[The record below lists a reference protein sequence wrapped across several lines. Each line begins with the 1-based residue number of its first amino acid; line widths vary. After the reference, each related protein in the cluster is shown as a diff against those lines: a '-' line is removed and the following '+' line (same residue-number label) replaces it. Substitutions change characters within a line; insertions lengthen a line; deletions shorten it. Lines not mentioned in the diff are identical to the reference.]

1 MKPEA
6 RSLPRPASSPASSRS
21 TGIPR
26 WLPLVL
32 LATVTSPALAQSKLQ
47 WSPRPTQPQ
56 KPAAQAVA
64 AVHTLPVARPASE
77 AAADRPTAQADVSSE
92 TTAGRNDAPDA
103 GTEVVQAAH
112 HSALAGGRQP
122 AYVEAPPELASPS
135 AMGYADPEA
144 AFTYGDPMGGGA
156 YGGRSCDDSTGACY
170 WPGDYW
176 CGGGQAGCILPVW
189 SAWND
194 RLWFR
199 GDYLMWW
206 ARGADVPPLVT
217 TSPAGTDRDDAGVL
231 GEDTTTILFGGDTY
245 GSDTRSG
252 GRFTMGYWLRP
263 CQFGLQA
270 SYLFL
275 GDESETYDAS
285 SEGDPILA
293 RPFFNVQ
300 DGEQD
305 ARLIAFEEGGQRT
318 IVDGSVHVDLT
329 TSFEELEVLFRRVL
343 HQGCS
348 GRLDFLLGYQSA
360 VLEDGL
366 RIEESTV
373 SRNQAGIVS
382 GTTVDLFDQF
392 DASNEFH
399 GGELGLVFEERLC
412 RWSLEMVLKLG
423 LGSTHS
429 QVAIHGRTVT
439 TVPGF
444 DPDPSPGGLLALPTN
459 MGSYEQNHFAV
470 IPELG
475 MTLGYDLTCNLR
487 ATVGYTFIYWSKVA
501 RPGDQIDLDVN
512 ESQLSGGALVGEPR
526 PAFSW
531 VTTDYWVQG
540 LNFGFDYRF

>member
-1 MKPEA
+1 MKSEA
-6 RSLPRPASSPASSRS
+6 LCLPRPTRSPASPARL
-21 TGIPR
+21 GIPTWR
-26 WLPLVL
+26 PILL
-32 LATVTSPALAQSKLQ
+32 LAVVASSASAQSRLQ
-47 WSPRPTQPQ
+47 WTTRPAKPHESVVQPVHA
-56 KPAAQAVA
+56 PPTAQ
-64 AVHTLPVARPASE
+64 PASE
-77 AAADRPTAQADVSSE
+77 AVPADRPT
-92 TTAGRNDAPDA
+92 
-103 GTEVVQAAH
+103 VQAAVSSDASTGKSQRSDDGSKIVQVAH
-112 HSALAGGRQP
+112 HSELAGGGQP
-122 AYVEAPPELASPS
+122 VYVEAQPDPAYASGMAYS
-135 AMGYADPEA
+135 DAEA
-144 AFTYGDPMGGGA
+144 CYTCSDPMGGCE
-156 YGGRSCDDSTGACY
+156 YGTGCCDDAMGSCY

-176 CGGGQAGCILPVW
+176 CGFGQNGCALPVW
-189 SAWND
+189 SAWHD

-206 ARGADVPPLVT
+206 GRGADLPPLVT
-217 TSPAGTDRDDAGVL
+217 TSPTGTDRDVAGVL
-231 GEDTTTILFGGDTY
+231 GEDTTSALFGDDSY

-252 GRFTMGYWLRP
+252 GRFTMGYWFRP

-329 TSFEELEVLFRRVL
+329 TSFEELEILFRRVL
-343 HQGCS
+343 CQRPA
-348 GRLDFLLGYQSA
+348 GRLDFLLGYQFA
-360 VLEDGL
+360 RLEDGL
-366 RIEESTV
+366 RIDESITSQDQEGV
-373 SRNQAGIVS
+373 VP
-382 GTTVDLFDQF
+382 GTTIELFDQF
-392 DASNEFH
+392 DTGNEFN
-399 GGELGLVFEERLC
+399 GAELGLVFEERLC
-412 RWSLEMVLKLG
+412 RWSLEMLLKVG

-439 TVPGF
+439 TVPEF
-444 DPDPSPGGLLALPTN
+444 DPVTTQGGLLALPTN
-459 MGSYEQNHFAV
+459 IGDYEQDQFTV

-475 MTLGYDLTCNLR
+475 VTLGYDLTCNLR

-512 ESQLSGGALVGEPR
+512 ESQFNGEPLEGEAR